1 MSELAGLSKGGIL
14 STIGNTPLIGLNR
27 IFPDL
32 HFNLHAKLE
41 MLNPGGSIKDRTA
54 MSLLRE
60 AWEQGLIDSASTVVE
75 SSSGNLGI
83 GIAQFCA
90 WMRLRFICVVD
101 SRTTRTNLK
110 VMQAYGAE
118 IEPVRDCDAPGGD
131 LLSARIERVKSLCA
145 AIPRSFWPN
154 QYANPANARAH
165 LVTMREIYEGL
176 DGEVDY
182 VFAATSTCGT
192 LRGCSEYV
200 AAHCGGTKIVAVD
213 AAGSVI
219 FGGPAGPR
227 LIPGHGASR
236 VPELY
241 RPGLEYRHVA
251 VTDLDC
257 VIGCYRLL
265 RREAIFAGGSS
276 GGVVSAI
283 AAMRDQIPAGVN
295 CVAILCDRGERYLD
309 TVYSPRWVAEMFG
322 DVAGLYDRP
331 ARAEWDL
338 QTRVQTSAA
347 YGGI

>member
-1 MSELAGLSKGGIL
+1 MNELTGLSNGGIL
-14 STIGNTPLIGLNR
+14 SIVGNTPLVRLTQ

-60 AWEQGLIDSASTVVE
+60 AWEQGSIDSNSTIIE

-83 GIAQFCA
+83 GIAQICA
-90 WMRLRFICVVD
+90 FMGLRFICVVD
-101 SRTTRTNLK
+101 SRTTQTNLK

-118 IEPVRDCDAPGGD
+118 IDLIRDCDAPGGD
-131 LLSARIERVKSLCA
+131 LLNARIARVKYLCST
-145 AIPRSFWPN
+145 ISGSFWPN

-165 LVTMREIYEGL
+165 LVTMREIYESL
-176 DGEVDY
+176 NGEVDY
-182 VFAATSTCGT
+182 LFAATSTCGT
-192 LRGCSEYV
+192 LRGCSEFV
-200 AAHCGGTKIVAVD
+200 TAQGGDTKIIAVD
-213 AAGSVI
+213 AVGSVI
-219 FGGPAGPR
+219 FGGPKGRR

-241 RPGLEYRHVA
+241 RPGLEYQHIN

-257 VIGCYRLL
+257 VTGCYRLL

-283 AAMRDQIPAGVN
+283 AAMRDGIPAGAN
-295 CVAILCDRGERYLD
+295 CVAILCDRGERYMD
-309 TVYSPRWVAEMFG
+309 TVYSPKWVAGTFG
-322 DVAGLYDRP
+322 DVEGLYDRP
-331 ARAEWDL
+331 ARAERDP
-338 QTRVQTSAA
+338 QTAGHTIAA